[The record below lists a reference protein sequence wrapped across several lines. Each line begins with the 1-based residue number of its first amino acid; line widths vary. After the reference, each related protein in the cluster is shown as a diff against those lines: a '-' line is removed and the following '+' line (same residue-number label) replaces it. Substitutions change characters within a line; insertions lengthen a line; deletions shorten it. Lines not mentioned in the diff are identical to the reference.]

1 MFRFLRGLEEMHV
14 PKPVKA
20 ELGGG
25 KKEFSLAE
33 GLTAWQWFVI
43 ITVYISRRQ
52 LYQYR
57 GRPQVPDQRRQT
69 ERHPPLPKHRE
80 GRERGGGG
88 GHQVQGGG
96 GCQ

>member
-1 MFRFLRGLEEMHV
+1 MFRFLRGLEELRV
-14 PKPVKA
+14 PKEVKA

-43 ITVYISRRQ
+43 IIVYISRRQ

-69 ERHPPLPKHRE
+69 ERHPPLPQHPQ
-80 GRERGGGG
+80 GGERGDGGRHQVQRGG
-88 GHQVQGGG
+88 GHQ
-96 GCQ
+96 